1 MIVYNFCWS
10 AQCNLPNTRQLQV
23 ASKVRSNVRQELSG
37 QIRDAF
43 EGILK
48 NYTGKNKKP
57 IAVDESGQKNLDGM
71 KRLLKGRQTIYGM
84 LNQSIDYRL
93 SLCPTDCKGNESDPW
108 MLYRATERDIYG
120 RPCWRRF
127 LASLSQI
134 ALNGVKPGD
143 FPNVNFD
150 DKDVIRSIPPTY
162 MAFIELV
169 VRLIFMTSS
178 EYIVLNAE

>member
-1 MIVYNFCWS
+1 MIVYNVCWS
-10 AQCNLPNTRQLQV
+10 AQCKLRNIRQLQV

-48 NYTGKNKKP
+48 NYSDKNKKP

-71 KRLLKGRQTIYGM
+71 KCLLKGMLTIYHM
-84 LNQSIDYRL
+84 LNQFIYRL
-93 SLCPTDCKGNESDPW
+93 SLSPADCKGNESDPW
-108 MLYRATERDIYG
+108 MLYRATKRDIYG
-120 RPCWRRF
+120 RSCWRRF

-169 VRLIFMTSS
+169 VRLIVMTIS

>member
-1 MIVYNFCWS
+1 MIVYNVCWS
-10 AQCNLPNTRQLQV
+10 AQCNLRSTRQLQV
-23 ASKVRSNVRQELSG
+23 ASKVRSNVRQELSS

-48 NYTGKNKKP
+48 NYTGKNKRP

-71 KRLLKGRQTIYGM
+71 KRLLEGRLTIYGM
-84 LNQSIDYRL
+84 LNQSICRL
-93 SLCPTDCKGNESDPW
+93 SLCPADCKGNEGDPW
-108 MLYRATERDIYG
+108 MLYRATPRDIYG
-120 RPCWRRF
+120 RSCWRRF

-169 VRLIFMTSS
+169 VRLIVMTIS